1 METKLVD
8 YEPESIICDIDQK
21 LRYQLSDVLDGVDL
35 LGRVGAPFGQLRVAR
50 QLQRKAVS
58 LENKNKFIS

>member
-1 METKLVD
+1 MVTKLVD
-8 YEPESIICDIDQK
+8 NEPESIICDIDQK

-35 LGRVGAPFGQLRVAR
+35 LGRVGAPFCQLRVAR
-50 QLQRKAVS
+50 QLQRKAFS